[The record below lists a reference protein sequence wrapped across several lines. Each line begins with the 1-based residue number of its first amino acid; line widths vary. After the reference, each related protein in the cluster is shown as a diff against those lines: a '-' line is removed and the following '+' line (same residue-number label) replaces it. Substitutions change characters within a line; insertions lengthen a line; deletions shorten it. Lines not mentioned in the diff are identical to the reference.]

1 MKNSCLWAVIS
12 LLALTACN
20 DEKEVRVE
28 AGPAENYPAE
38 IHGTIKEYSAIAD
51 SKGISGSWADGEAI
65 GITTA
70 AGLSDMPNVA
80 TEDRN
85 VKYVYSSTEN
95 SFLVDSPEGEDYT
108 IYFKGLYDMKLYAYA
123 PYTGQRGTIPG
134 PVEIATTS
142 EMQVEDRQA
151 GIDFLYAESAGS
163 QKSPKVEFLFYHKMC
178 NVRLNFRPKNDDVQL
193 SALDYKLKAMKL
205 DGVFNPSTGQATL
218 KEGAIPQDIE
228 MHLAVSENMSSSLI
242 FYPQTFS
249 TSSVL
254 EVVMGEKSYAVSPQT
269 DINME
274 AGQVYVFDVMIGEQ
288 EMTINLSSIADW
300 ETGGEKYGIAGEG
313 N

>member
-1 MKNSCLWAVIS
+1 MKNIYLWAVIF
-12 LLALTACN
+12 LMIIAACSN
-20 DEKEVRVE
+20 EKDVVEEV
-28 AGPAENYPAE
+28 GTAENCPAE
-38 IHGTIKEYSAIAD
+38 IHGAIKEYSVIAE
-51 SKGISGSWADGEAI
+51 SRGTNEYWIDGDAI
-65 GITTA
+65 GVTTA
-70 AGLSDMPNVA
+70 AGLSDMPNVV

-95 SFLVDSPEGEDYT
+95 RFLVDSPEGEDYT

-123 PYTGQRGTIPG
+123 PYTGQRGTNPG

-163 QKSPKVEFLFYHKMC
+163 QRSPKVEFLFYHKMC
-178 NVRLNFRPKNDDVQL
+178 NIRLNFRPKNDDVQL

-228 MHLAVSENMSSSLI
+228 MHLAASESMSSSLI

-254 EVVMGEKSYAVSPQT
+254 EVVMGEKSYAVSLQT
-269 DINME
+269 DITME

-300 ETGGEKYGIAGEG
+300 EIGGEKYGIAGEG